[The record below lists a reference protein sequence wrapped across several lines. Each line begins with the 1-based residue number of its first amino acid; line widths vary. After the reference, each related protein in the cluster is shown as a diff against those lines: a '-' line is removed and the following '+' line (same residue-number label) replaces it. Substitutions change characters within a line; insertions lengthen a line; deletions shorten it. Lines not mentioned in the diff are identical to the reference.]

1 MQVVFLN
8 RTETLSIAIFPA
20 YSKKQNIKHLEH
32 LESNM
37 IFWIFLSYLAF
48 PPKELRGDWHP
59 PSCRCIQAVR
69 SLSHRKDSAREPP
82 AAEGIFRAEQTVW
95 CKIGINLIFSQVTQK
110 YCCGWVK
117 KQ

>member
-59 PSCRCIQAVR
+59 PSCRCI
-69 SLSHRKDSAREPP
+69 P
-82 AAEGIFRAEQTVW
+82 G
-95 CKIGINLIFSQVTQK
+95 SQKSESQK
-110 YCCGWVK
+110 G
-117 KQ
+117 